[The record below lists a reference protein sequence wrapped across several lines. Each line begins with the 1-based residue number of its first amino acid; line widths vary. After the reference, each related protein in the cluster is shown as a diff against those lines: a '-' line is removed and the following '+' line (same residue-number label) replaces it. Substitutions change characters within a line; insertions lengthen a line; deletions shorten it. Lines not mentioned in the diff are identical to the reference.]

1 MYVPVEK
8 CATSDIRQCLL
19 DNHLIATKPRS
30 ECIRILKENNIYVI
44 DVNVVPKKLKKEKK
58 VFQPQEPLAQY
69 KTLFQPQEP
78 LVQDKKLF
86 QPQEPLAQD
95 KNLFQPQ
102 EPQDK
107 NLFQHVNVFDVPQNS
122 TQQISQTRQQV
133 TDAVF
138 SHAAVRNL
146 TVDSSLNVRGHD
158 ILHEIQRIK
167 HLRTLLVQDFEH
179 IRVSFDNM
187 RVAFQKTVNQDLPMY
202 NIAHDIAHN
211 GFEQSIDFLFDGDV
225 EISSPS
231 FYGKIEDSTVN
242 LDMNFVV
249 EFETSTNVRPERFT
263 VDLPHP
269 MDTGVLSIVPVMVT
283 VYFDYDEQ
291 TGEYLQVSSISHG
304 YIDKDTPN
312 RVVIYSNVMKDIG
325 FTKFQF
331 DIAARYLCLVD
342 SNTISPV
349 RFGSL
354 HKQTLTSENGN
365 VSHQWSDVD
374 HRIDLFT
381 NLDVS
386 QISTDLDTIRIP
398 LPVPMTNTVIQNI
411 VGFGTLHYTTNI
423 AALQQFVYTTN
434 TPLVYVTQA
443 EPSVLFVKSNLF
455 RGFQQLSST
464 NNIQTMKLATHVS
477 YQRAVIDDFVY
488 DVAIINNRITWK
500 TKSPINPYYF
510 RTIRVND
517 VDALGSLM
525 GSQTTWSVSTLGED
539 PVDTFRV
546 ELENEYII
554 ELNI

>member
-19 DNHLIATKPRS
+19 DNQLIATKPRS
-30 ECIRILKENNIYVI
+30 ECIRILKENSIYVI
-44 DVNVVPKKLKKEKK
+44 DVNVVPKKRKKEQKL
-58 VFQPQEPLAQY
+58 FPPQDRNLFPPQDRNLFPPPQEQ
-69 KTLFQPQEP
+69 
-78 LVQDKKLF
+78 
-86 QPQEPLAQD
+86 
-95 KNLFQPQ
+95 NLFPPPQ
-102 EPQDK
+102 QDR
-107 NLFQHVNVFDVPQNS
+107 NLFEHVNVFDVPQS
-122 TQQISQTRQQV
+122 LTQQNSQTRQQV

-187 RVAFQKTVNQDLPMY
+187 RVAFQRTVNQDLPMY

-211 GFEQSIDFLFDGDV
+211 GFEQSIDFLFDGNMN
-225 EISSPS
+225 ITSPS

-249 EFETSTNVRPERFT
+249 DFSTNVRPERFT

-283 VYFDYDEQ
+283 VYFDHDDQ
-291 TGEYLQVSSISHG
+291 TGEYRQVSTISHG
-304 YIDKDTPN
+304 YIDKDTPDKI
-312 RVVIYSNVMKDIG
+312 VIYSNVLKDAG
-325 FTKFQF
+325 FTRFQF
-331 DIAARYLCLVD
+331 DIAARYLCVVD
-342 SNTISPV
+342 SSTISPV

-374 HRIDLFT
+374 NRIDLFT

-488 DVAIINNRITWK
+488 DVAIVNNRITWK

-510 RTIRVND
+510 RTIRVNG
-517 VDALGSLM
+517 VDALGSLT
-525 GSQTTWSVSTLGED
+525 GSQTTWSTLGED
-539 PVDTFRV
+539 PIVTFRI
-546 ELENEYII
+546 ELENEYIM